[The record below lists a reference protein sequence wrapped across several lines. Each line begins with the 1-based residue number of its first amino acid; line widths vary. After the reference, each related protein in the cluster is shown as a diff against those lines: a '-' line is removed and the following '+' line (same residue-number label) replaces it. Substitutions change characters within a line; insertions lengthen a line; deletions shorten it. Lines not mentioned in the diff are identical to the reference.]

1 MINIIIDTSF
11 LIALVTKPIK
21 LLDDIIINYG
31 KINFLIPDIV
41 IEELKKIANRKSYK
55 ISQIARTAL
64 EIAKQFEIVNT
75 KKLRYPDDSL
85 LDFAISYNC
94 AIATV
99 DKNLI
104 KRSLSEK
111 IMVFS
116 LKNNKIII
124 NNC

>member
-1 MINIIIDTSF
+1 MINIILDTSF
-11 LIALVTKPIK
+11 LLALVTKPIK

-41 IEELKKIANRKSYK
+41 IDELNKIKKRKSYK
-55 ISQIARTAL
+55 ISQMARTAL

-75 KKLRYPDDSL
+75 KKLWYPDDSL
-85 LDFAISYNC
+85 LDYAISYNT
-94 AIATV
+94 AIATL

-104 KRSLSEK
+104 KRSLSEN

-124 NNC
+124 INC

>member
-1 MINIIIDTSF
+1 LINIIIDTSF

-41 IEELKKIANRKSYK
+41 IEELQKIANRKSYK

>member
-41 IEELKKIANRKSYK
+41 IEELHKIANRKSYK

-85 LDFAISYNC
+85 LDYAISYNC

-124 NNC
+124 INC

>member
-1 MINIIIDTSF
+1 MDTSF

-21 LLDDIIINYG
+21 LLEDIIINYG

-41 IEELKKIANRKSYK
+41 IEELHKITNRKSYK

-85 LDFAISYNC
+85 LDYAISYNC

-124 NNC
+124 INC

>member
-1 MINIIIDTSF
+1 MINIILDTSF

-21 LLDDIIINYG
+21 LLEDIIINYG

-41 IEELKKIANRKSYK
+41 IEELHKITNRKSYK

-85 LDFAISYNC
+85 LDYAISYNC

>member
-1 MINIIIDTSF
+1 MDTSF
-11 LIALVTKPIK
+11 LIVLVTKPIK
-21 LLDDIIINYG
+21 LLNDITINYG

-41 IEELKKIANRKSYK
+41 IEELNKLTNRKSYK
-55 ISQIARTAL
+55 ISQMARTGL

-85 LDFAISYNC
+85 LDYAISYNC

-116 LKNNKIII
+116 LKNNKVMII
-124 NNC
+124 NG